1 MARNYSRVGAW
12 VNAQRG
18 DQANALGGYVI
29 KLQSAANILTVGMGV
44 KLDSNAQ
51 LVACTV
57 QTDGPACIGV
67 VVGGKLTDGIA
78 LWRSADVGTAV
89 CAATA
94 GQDVIVAVAGS
105 IVWVKKLAGSGLTM
119 GATIT
124 PAAAGAFTAGASLL
138 FSQTVGT
145 PMATAASG
153 DVVALALLSKR

>member
-29 KLQSAANILTVGMGV
+29 KLQSSANILTVGMGV
-44 KLDSNAQ
+44 KLDSSAQ

-57 QTDGPACIGV
+57 QTDGPACVGV
-67 VVGGKLTDGIA
+67 VVGGRLTDGVA
-78 LWRSADVGTAV
+78 LWRSADVGISV
-89 CAATA
+89 CE
-94 GQDVIVAVAGS
+94 AVAGQHVLVCVQG

-124 PAAAGAFTAGASLL
+124 PAAAGSFTAGASLL

-145 PMATAASG
+145 PMATAQSA